1 MKFVNSLVP
10 LHRVSVVVMKVT
22 LAAGETRHRSLV
34 VRATAVRFHQR
45 AVQNRVVVRR
55 WTRMRHARPTAT
67 RESVPERTALRVSA
81 GPRFARV
88 SAIADIHSAQCLGE
102 NSNLC
107 NVITLLMTINTICR
121 GQTIA
126 GTWTNCCRATWP
138 EERLTRTT
146 CEERK
151 IGNVEF
157 WRLM

>member
-1 MKFVNSLVP
+1 
-10 LHRVSVVVMKVT
+10 MKVA

-34 VRATAVRFHQR
+34 VRATVRFRQR
-45 AVQNRVVVRR
+45 AVQNRVVVRC

-81 GPRFARV
+81 GPCLARV

-107 NVITLLMTINTICR
+107 NVIALLMTINTICR

-126 GTWTNCCRATWP
+126 
-138 EERLTRTT
+138 RT
-146 CEERK
+146 
-151 IGNVEF
+151 
-157 WRLM
+157 